1 MPMDHGSESAFFG
14 TPCRWLS
21 NSQENP
27 SKSEFA
33 NLNQLLKDDT
43 LEVSRLG
50 VDIDARRNKVAS
62 QLVKK
67 LEKVLSWKAL
77 QKEKFRNLIIN

>member
-1 MPMDHGSESAFFG
+1 MDHGSESAFFG
-14 TPCRWLS
+14 TPCGCSRLS
-21 NSQENP
+21 NSQKNP

-67 LEKVLSWKAL
+67 LEKVLS
-77 QKEKFRNLIIN
+77 